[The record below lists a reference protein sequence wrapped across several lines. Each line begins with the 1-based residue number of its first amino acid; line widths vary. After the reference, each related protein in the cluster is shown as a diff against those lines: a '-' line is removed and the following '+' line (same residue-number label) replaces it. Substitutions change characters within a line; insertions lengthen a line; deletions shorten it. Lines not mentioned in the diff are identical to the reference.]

1 MNKRL
6 ISLMVASIVPL
17 GAQLVLAAETEPV
30 VTAGPQFRSV
40 TMAPDRPT
48 SAPLIANVER
58 ALSRY
63 AAGCGT
69 HDENAVADVFTS
81 FAVIEYA
88 SSVAGHFIGIDAI
101 AAENCWAAASA
112 LTNTRLSESPVTH

>member
-1 MNKRL
+1 MNNPF
-6 ISLMVASIVPL
+6 IPLMIFNTVAL
-17 GAQLVLAAETEPV
+17 GAQFALAAETEPV

-69 HDENAVADVFTS
+69 HDENAVADVFTR
-81 FAVIEYA
+81 FAVIEYP
-88 SSVAGHFIGIDAI
+88 STFAGLFF
-101 AAENCWAAASA
+101 
-112 LTNTRLSESPVTH
+112 TTHPTAPHT

>member
-1 MNKRL
+1 MIFNT
-6 ISLMVASIVPL
+6 VAL
-17 GAQLVLAAETEPV
+17 GAQFALAAEADLV

-48 SAPLIANVER
+48 SGPLIASVER

-69 HDENAVADVFTS
+69 HDENAVAARIRDYTPRVDSTFQLNL
-81 FAVIEYA
+81 
-88 SSVAGHFIGIDAI
+88 
-101 AAENCWAAASA
+101 AE
-112 LTNTRLSESPVTH
+112 E